1 MADAG
6 KALALVDEAKSI
18 EAWGDKEQIRALGRR
33 LKEVIPGWS
42 KLKDEHAVSAAQ
54 YAAVT
59 GANPA
64 RGEIYAYTD
73 WKGNLQIVDGYKI
86 LIRWARREC
95 NFYERYTAFTKD
107 DKVDAGLSEVDI
119 AYRCHILR
127 EDAMPLLKQLVDTGF
142 PRDEAYEIA
151 ASSAT
156 GVVNHRGDMTSF
168 KSGKKIPPPQGWSW
182 DEVARK
188 RALKNALNRAYG
200 MPSMKEIAQETWT
213 VDDTVTIS
221 EDWTDVSPDQP
232 THVQEQEAKLSAES
246 RESAERVEDLSD
258 EERQDVI
265 AKGRSVLHGDP
276 EDADWSET
284 APAKPSNGEDEA
296 MDEISVALAK
306 ATNDEWAP
314 GGIIQNRVQVVMK
327 ARGMDTGEHEFPMTV
342 GQIREAL
349 VEVGP
354 SEKQAEIEPD
364 PADEKEDEPGTEET
378 QPTPDTL

>member
-1 MADAG
+1 
-6 KALALVDEAKSI
+6 
-18 EAWGDKEQIRALGRR
+18 
-33 LKEVIPGWS
+33 
-42 KLKDEHAVSAAQ
+42 
-54 YAAVT
+54 
-59 GANPA
+59 
-64 RGEIYAYTD
+64 
-73 WKGNLQIVDGYKI
+73 
-86 LIRWARREC
+86 
-95 NFYERYTAFTKD
+95 
-107 DKVDAGLSEVDI
+107 
-119 AYRCHILR
+119 
-127 EDAMPLLKQLVDTGF
+127 
-142 PRDEAYEIA
+142 
-151 ASSAT
+151 
-156 GVVNHRGDMTSF
+156 
-168 KSGKKIPPPQGWSW
+168 
-182 DEVARK
+182 
-188 RALKNALNRAYG
+188 LKNALNRAYG

-327 ARGMDTGEHEFPMTV
+327 ARGMDTGEYEFPMTI
-342 GQIREAL
+342 GQIKDAL
-349 VEVGP
+349 VAAETNEAGP
-354 SEKQAEIEPD
+354 DTAKEE
-364 PADEKEDEPGTEET
+364 EDEPDASAD
-378 QPTPDTL
+378 QPKESRPEPDIL